1 MDDRPTDEPTDRPT
15 GRPNG
20 GQNKTSKRT
29 ALKVETHY
37 HIFEA
42 AQERSAAAAIAVND
56 ATAKKLKNKA
66 WKKSTTTKHTYLQL
80 TSSQKVPNGWTK
92 KVESNR
98 EDIRGQPKSHCQK
111 KGDIFSERIIQFGF
125 WYSILIPFRADT
137 AAHDGITL
145 KSGKVVSELKRRPS
159 HTKTRKKHSPMSTS
173 MDFMDSVRECV

>member
-1 MDDRPTDEPTDRPT
+1 MDDRANDEPTDRPT

-42 AQERSAAAAIAVND
+42 AQERSAAAIAVND

-80 TSSQKVPNGWTK
+80 TSSEKVPNGWTK
-92 KVESNR
+92 KS
-98 EDIRGQPKSHCQK
+98 
-111 KGDIFSERIIQFGF
+111 
-125 WYSILIPFRADT
+125 
-137 AAHDGITL
+137 
-145 KSGKVVSELKRRPS
+145 
-159 HTKTRKKHSPMSTS
+159 
-173 MDFMDSVRECV
+173 